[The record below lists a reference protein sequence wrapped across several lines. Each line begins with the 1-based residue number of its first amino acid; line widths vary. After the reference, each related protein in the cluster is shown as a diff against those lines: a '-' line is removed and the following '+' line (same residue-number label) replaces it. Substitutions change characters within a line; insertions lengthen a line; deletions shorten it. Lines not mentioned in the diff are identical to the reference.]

1 VCIESNQEQVMKVG
15 NFCKRDV
22 VVVSAGDSLADAA
35 RAMRDRH
42 VGFLI
47 VAETKAG
54 RRIPVGVL
62 TDRDI
67 VVQVV
72 ARDVDPRGLCV
83 GDVMTREP
91 AMAAESD
98 DLSVV
103 LQHLRNAGLRRV
115 PIVDE
120 KGALAGVF
128 AIDDAI
134 NVVSGLLDDIASAV
148 ARQQGIERE
157 LRVG

>member
-1 VCIESNQEQVMKVG
+1 MGPKQERVMKVG

-22 VVVSAGDSLADAA
+22 VAISPDASLADAA
-35 RAMRDRH
+35 RMMRDRH
-42 VGFLI
+42 VGFL
-47 VAETKAG
+47 VVTESRAG
-54 RRIPVGVL
+54 RRLPVGVL
-62 TDRDI
+62 TDRDV

-72 ARDVDPRGLCV
+72 ARDVDPRGLTV
-83 GDVMTREP
+83 GDVMAREP
-91 AMAAESD
+91 VCAAESD

-115 PIVDE
+115 PVVDD

-134 NVVSGLLDDIASAV
+134 NVVSGLLDDIASTV
-148 ARQQGIERE
+148 GHQPIIEQQVRA
-157 LRVG
+157 L

>member
-1 VCIESNQEQVMKVG
+1 MKVG

-22 VVVSAGDSLADAA
+22 VVISPDDSLADAA
-35 RAMRDRH
+35 RMMRDRH
-42 VGFLI
+42 VGFL
-47 VAETKAG
+47 VVTESKAG
-54 RRIPVGVL
+54 RRLPVGVL

-67 VVQVV
+67 VVQVI
-72 ARDVDPRGLCV
+72 ARDVDPRGLTV
-83 GDVMTREP
+83 GDVMARDP
-91 AMAAESD
+91 VSAAETD

-115 PIVDE
+115 PVIDS

-134 NVVSGLLDDIASAV
+134 NVVSGLLDDIASTV
-148 ARQQGIERE
+148 GYQPIIEQQVRAG
-157 LRVG
+157 